1 MSKVAFKGSVPL
13 YIETKANAVIM
24 ARRDNAFGFHS
35 RKWRKIERL
44 KGVFCFSLDA
54 NFRILQFPNGF
65 FEVMPH
71 KLYERQINGRL

>member
-1 MSKVAFKGSVPL
+1 MNKVAFKGSIPL
-13 YIETKANAVIM
+13 YIEAKANAAIM
-24 ARRDNAFGFHS
+24 ARCDNTSSIHS

-44 KGVFCFSLDA
+44 KGVFSFSLDG

-71 KLYERQINGRL
+71 KLYERQINGRF